1 MKLMKHLNS
10 KGLTR
15 RRFLQTSLI
24 TGGLSALG
32 LPSAQAISPPSIEL
46 QFSRGH
52 RPLVAFPEKRP
63 LMVMTTRPP
72 QLETPFPVFNK
83 DVFTPNDAFFVRW
96 HLANIPTT
104 VDLQTF
110 RLTIRGQIKHPKS
123 FSLKDLHEQFDP
135 VEVAAVCQCA
145 GNSRGFSEPR
155 VAGGQWGH
163 GAMGNARWKGA
174 RLRDLL
180 EKAGLE
186 NDAQYIRFDGLDR
199 PVADGTPDFLKSLS
213 LDDATAD
220 HVLVAYEMNG
230 EPLPFLNGFPLR
242 LVVPGWYATY
252 WVKMLNDIEVLNQQD
267 HNFWMDPAYRIPDN
281 ACGCLEPGEKAKQ
294 KIPISTMKVRSFITN
309 MTDDS
314 TMNARNQVLVKGLA
328 FDQGYGIDQVLLSI
342 DGGQHWKVAR
352 LGKDYGD
359 FSFRQWE
366 THVAFKPGQ
375 SYHLQSLAI
384 NRIGESQ
391 QRKAKW
397 NPNGYLRNAVETI
410 QVRTKR

>member
-1 MKLMKHLNS
+1 MDHPQLHS
-10 KGLTR
+10 SDGLTR
-15 RRFLQTSLI
+15 RRLLQTSLI
-24 TGGLSALG
+24 VGGLSALG
-32 LPSAQAISPPSIEL
+32 NFPVGAEPSSSIILPFE
-46 QFSRGH
+46 RGR

-72 QLETPFPVFNK
+72 QLETPFPVFNES
-83 DVFTPNDAFFVRW
+83 VFTPNDAFFVRW
-96 HLANIPTT
+96 HLANIPNT

-110 RLTIRGQIKHPKS
+110 RLTIRGRVKQPL
-123 FSLKDLHEQFDP
+123 SLTLTDLQEQFEP

-163 GAMGNARWKGA
+163 GAMGNAMWKGV

-180 EKAGLE
+180 GKAVLEK
-186 NDAQYIRFDGLDR
+186 DAQHIRFDGLDR
-199 PVADGTPDFLKSLS
+199 PVADATPDFLKSLS

-220 HVLVAYEMNG
+220 HVLVAYAMNG

-242 LVVPGWYATY
+242 LVVPGWYASY
-252 WVKMLNDIEVLNQQD
+252 WVKMLNDIEVLNHED

-281 ACGCLEPGEKAKQ
+281 ACGCLEPGEKATN

-309 MTDDS
+309 IADGGNMK
-314 TMNARNQVLVKGLA
+314 AGAKVLVKGIA
-328 FDQGYGIDQVLLSI
+328 FDQGYGIDQVLVSP
-342 DGGQHWKVAR
+342 DGGQHWKAAR

-366 THVAFKPGQ
+366 TQIALKPGKPYQ
-375 SYHLQSLAI
+375 LQSLAI

-391 QRKAKW
+391 QLQAKW
-397 NPNGYLRNAVETI
+397 NPNGYLRNAVET
-410 QVRTKR
+410 VRVSTQG